1 MGRVKLEP
9 GYYEW
14 HLVDENGNV
23 LLNITDSDIEDC
35 VDYGDFW
42 NKTVDMF
49 ESAEIAHDNGEEL
62 NGVDMT
68 DIVLKDEWMN
78 VVADTL
84 TESYDADYGVQSV
97 NKFKKDVQEA
107 GFNFE
112 SLNSK
117 DWCELYG
124 IASRSIPST

>member
-14 HLVDENGNV
+14 HLVDESGKV
-23 LLNITDSDIEDC
+23 LLNITDSNIEDC

-42 NKTVDMF
+42 NKAVDMF
-49 ESAEIAHDNGEEL
+49 EAAEIAHENREEL
-62 NGVDMT
+62 NGIDMT
-68 DIVLKDEWMN
+68 NIVLNDEWKN

-84 TESYDADYGVQSV
+84 AQCYDTDYGVQSV
-97 NKFKKDVQEA
+97 NKFKKETLNA

-112 SLNSK
+112 SLNAK
-117 DWCELYG
+117 DWCELHS
-124 IASRSIPST
+124 IASRCVPST